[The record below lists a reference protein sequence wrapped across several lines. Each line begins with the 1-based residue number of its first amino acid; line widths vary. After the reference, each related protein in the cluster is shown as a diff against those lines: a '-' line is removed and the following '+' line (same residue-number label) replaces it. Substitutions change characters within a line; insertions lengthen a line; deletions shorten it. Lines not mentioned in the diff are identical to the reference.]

1 MNLRKRII
9 FELERLRRKNLQQ
22 LHPLQQL
29 FWESTLRCNVHCLH
43 CGSDCSSSETTPDM
57 PAEDFLR
64 VIDQSITPHV
74 DPHKVLIIISGGEP
88 LMRKDLAQVGAALKQ
103 RGYPWG
109 MVTNGLA
116 LTEKRFKE
124 LLAAGLRSIAISFDG
139 LELDHNWLRQH
150 PLAFEGATRAIKLA
164 AQFGVQEFRSLEVLI
179 STEGLE
185 RVSAN
190 ANGQENTTEQAQ
202 SAAEPLNSSSAASA
216 PLNSSSAASEP
227 LNLGTS
233 EPLNSSSATS
243 EPLNRGEASPE
254 QRSALVW
261 DVVTCVNQRTINQL
275 DEIQQYL
282 WSIGVRNWRLIT
294 IDPMGRAAENPEL
307 ILTHEQHRQV
317 LEYIKEK
324 RKEGLH
330 ISYSCEGFM
339 PEYEMEIRDHLFH
352 CAAGISIASILVD
365 GSISACTSVRGKY
378 YQGNIYKDDFWEV
391 WENGFKDYRNRKWMK
406 KLEPC
411 NDCKLWRYCEGGGMH
426 LRREDGALM
435 LCHHNKLQGE

>member
-9 FELERLRRKNLQQ
+9 FELERLRLKNLQH

-43 CGSDCSSSETTPDM
+43 CGSDCSSSELTPDM

-64 VIDQSITPHV
+64 VIDKSVTPHA

-124 LLAAGLRSIAISFDG
+124 LMAAGLRSIAISFDG

-164 AQFGVQEFRSLEVLI
+164 AQYGVQRG
-179 STEGLE
+179 STVVQHGSKLSKTE
-185 RVSAN
+185 REALN
-190 ANGQENTTEQAQ
+190 NMEQAL
-202 SAAEPLNSSSAASA
+202 APAEQPNGLI
-216 PLNSSSAASEP
+216 
-227 LNLGTS
+227 
-233 EPLNSSSATS
+233 
-243 EPLNRGEASPE
+243 
-254 QRSALVW
+254 W

-275 DEIQQYL
+275 DEMQQHL

-307 ILTHEQHRQV
+307 ILTPEQHRHV
-317 LEYIKEK
+317 LDYIREK
-324 RKEGLH
+324 RKQGLH

-339 PEYEMEIRDHLFH
+339 PDYEMEVRDHLFH
-352 CAAGISIASILVD
+352 CAAGISIASILID

-391 WENGFKDYRNRKWMK
+391 WENGFEPYRNRKWMK

-411 NDCKLWRYCEGGGMH
+411 NNCKLFRYCEGGGMH

-435 LCHHNKLQGE
+435 LCHQNKIQGNFNS

>member
-1 MNLRKRII
+1 MIDVQIDDNCLKNIPMNLRKRII

-43 CGSDCSSSETTPDM
+43 CGSDCSSSEITPDM

-64 VIDQSITPHV
+64 VIDQSVTPHV

-88 LMRKDLAQVGAALKQ
+88 LMRTDLAEVGKALKQ

-124 LLAAGLRSIAISFDG
+124 LMASGLRSMAISFDG
-139 LELDHNWLRQH
+139 MQDNHNWLRQH

-164 AQFGVQEFRSLEVLI
+164 AEHNRLI
-179 STEGLE
+179 
-185 RVSAN
+185 A
-190 ANGQENTTEQAQ
+190 
-202 SAAEPLNSSSAASA
+202 SS
-216 PLNSSSAASEP
+216 PHRL
-227 LNLGTS
+227 T
-233 EPLNSSSATS
+233 
-243 EPLNRGEASPE
+243 
-254 QRSALVW
+254 W
-261 DVVTCVNQRTINQL
+261 DVVTCVNQRTIHQL
-275 DEIQQYL
+275 DEMREYL

-294 IDPMGRAAENPEL
+294 IDPMGRAADNPEL
-307 ILTHEQHRQV
+307 LLTPDQHRQ
-317 LEYIKEK
+317 LLDYIREK
-324 RKEGLH
+324 RKHGLH
-330 ISYSCEGFM
+330 ISYSCEGFI
-339 PEYEMEIRDHLFH
+339 PKYEMEIRDHLFH
-352 CAAGISIASILVD
+352 CAAGVSVASILID

-391 WENGFKDYRNRKWMK
+391 WENGFEPYRNRVWMK

-411 NDCKLWRYCEGGGMH
+411 NTCKLFRYCEGGGMH
-426 LRREDGALM
+426 LRREDGSLM
-435 LCHHNKLQGE
+435 LCHHNKLMSDNG

>member
-1 MNLRKRII
+1 
-9 FELERLRRKNLQQ
+9 
-22 LHPLQQL
+22 
-29 FWESTLRCNVHCLH
+29 
-43 CGSDCSSSETTPDM
+43 M

-64 VIDQSITPHV
+64 VIDQSVTPHV

-116 LTEKRFKE
+116 LTEKHFQE
-124 LLAAGLRSIAISFDG
+124 LLAAGLRSVAISFDG

-164 AQFGVQEFRSLEVLI
+164 ASYNAQL
-179 STEGLE
+179 ST
-185 RVSAN
+185 
-190 ANGQENTTEQAQ
+190 
-202 SAAEPLNSSSAASA
+202 LNSQLST
-216 PLNSSSAASEP
+216 L
-227 LNLGTS
+227 T
-233 EPLNSSSATS
+233 
-243 EPLNRGEASPE
+243 
-254 QRSALVW
+254 W

-275 DEIQQYL
+275 DEMQQYL

-307 ILTHEQHRQV
+307 ILTPKQRRQV
-317 LEYIKEK
+317 LEYIREK

-339 PEYEMEIRDHLFH
+339 PEYEMDIRDHLFH
-352 CAAGISIASILVD
+352 CAAGLSIASILVD

-391 WENGFKDYRNRKWMK
+391 WENGFKPYRDRKWMK
-406 KLEPC
+406 QLEPC
-411 NDCKLWRYCEGGGMH
+411 KDCKLFRYCEGGGMH
-426 LRREDGALM
+426 LRREDGSLM
-435 LCHHNKLQGE
+435 LCHHHKMTRG

>member
-1 MNLRKRII
+1 MQTSNSRKNKPHYTTIHHTTQRIMKLRKRII

-43 CGSDCSSSETTPDM
+43 CGSDCSSSEVMPDM
-57 PAEDFLR
+57 PAGDFLN
-64 VIDQSITPHV
+64 VLDKSVTPHV

-88 LMRKDLAQVGAALKQ
+88 LMRKDLAEVGKALKQ

-124 LLAAGLRSIAISFDG
+124 LMASGLRSMAISFDG
-139 LELDHNWLRQH
+139 MELNHNWLRQH

-164 AQFGVQEFRSLEVLI
+164 AATPSL
-179 STEGLE
+179 T
-185 RVSAN
+185 
-190 ANGQENTTEQAQ
+190 
-202 SAAEPLNSSSAASA
+202 
-216 PLNSSSAASEP
+216 
-227 LNLGTS
+227 
-233 EPLNSSSATS
+233 
-243 EPLNRGEASPE
+243 
-254 QRSALVW
+254 W
-261 DVVTCVNQRTINQL
+261 DVVTCVNQRSFPQI
-275 DEIQQYL
+275 DEMQKYL

-294 IDPMGRAAENPEL
+294 IDPMGRAADNPEL
-307 ILTHEQHRQV
+307 LLTPEQHRQV
-317 LEYIKEK
+317 LDYIREK

-339 PEYEMEIRDHLFH
+339 PDYEMEIRDHLFH
-352 CAAGISIASILVD
+352 CAAGVSVASILID

-378 YQGNIYKDDFWEV
+378 YQGNIYHDDFWDV
-391 WENGFKDYRNRKWMK
+391 WENRFESYRNRQWMK
-406 KLEPC
+406 QLEPC
-411 NDCKLWRYCEGGGMH
+411 KDCKLFRYCEGGGMH

-435 LCHHNKLQGE
+435 LCHHNKLMEDNAMVVQR

>member
-43 CGSDCSSSETTPDM
+43 CGSDCSSSETMPDM
-57 PAEDFLR
+57 PAGDFLH
-64 VIDQSITPHV
+64 VLDKSVTPHV

-124 LLAAGLRSIAISFDG
+124 LMAAGLRSIAISFDG
-139 LELDHNWLRQH
+139 MELDHNWLRQH

-164 AQFGVQEFRSLEVLI
+164 AATPSL
-179 STEGLE
+179 T
-185 RVSAN
+185 
-190 ANGQENTTEQAQ
+190 
-202 SAAEPLNSSSAASA
+202 
-216 PLNSSSAASEP
+216 
-227 LNLGTS
+227 
-233 EPLNSSSATS
+233 
-243 EPLNRGEASPE
+243 
-254 QRSALVW
+254 W
-261 DVVTCVNQRTINQL
+261 DVVTCVNQRSIHHL
-275 DEIQQYL
+275 DEMQQYL

-294 IDPMGRAAENPEL
+294 IDPMGRAVENPEL
-307 ILTHEQHRQV
+307 LLTPAQHRYV
-317 LEYIKEK
+317 LDYIREK

-339 PEYEMEIRDHLFH
+339 PDYEGEVRDHLFH
-352 CAAGISIASILVD
+352 CAAGVSVASILID
-365 GSISACTSVRGKY
+365 GSISACTSIRGKY
-378 YQGNIYKDDFWEV
+378 YQGNIYQDDFWDV
-391 WENGFKDYRNRKWMK
+391 WENRFEPYRNREWMR

-411 NDCKLWRYCEGGGMH
+411 KDCKLFRYCEGGGMH
-426 LRREDGALM
+426 LRREDGSLM
-435 LCHHNKLQGE
+435 LCHYNKLLAQV

>member
-1 MNLRKRII
+1 MKLRKRII

-43 CGSDCSSSETTPDM
+43 CGSDCSSSEITPDM

-64 VIDQSITPHV
+64 VIDQSVTPHV

-88 LMRKDLAQVGAALKQ
+88 LMRKDLTEVGAALKQ

-124 LLAAGLRSIAISFDG
+124 LMAAGLRSIAISFDG

-164 AQFGVQEFRSLEVLI
+164 AQYGVQRG
-179 STEGLE
+179 STVVQHGSKLSNTE
-185 RVSAN
+185 RKALN
-190 ANGQENTTEQAQ
+190 NIEQAP
-202 SAAEPLNSSSAASA
+202 APAEQPKGLI
-216 PLNSSSAASEP
+216 
-227 LNLGTS
+227 
-233 EPLNSSSATS
+233 
-243 EPLNRGEASPE
+243 
-254 QRSALVW
+254 W
-261 DVVTCVNQRTINQL
+261 DVVTCVNQRTIHQL
-275 DEIQQYL
+275 DEMQQYL

-307 ILTHEQHRQV
+307 ILTPEQHRQV
-317 LEYIKEK
+317 LDYIREK
-324 RKEGLH
+324 RKQGLH

-339 PEYEMEIRDHLFH
+339 PDYEMEVRDHLFH
-352 CAAGISIASILVD
+352 CAAGISIASILID

-391 WENGFKDYRNRKWMK
+391 WENGFEPYRNRKWMK
-406 KLEPC
+406 KIEPC
-411 NDCKLWRYCEGGGMH
+411 NNCKLFRYCEGGGMH
-426 LRREDGALM
+426 LRQEDGALM
-435 LCHHNKLQGE
+435 LCHHNKLMGKG